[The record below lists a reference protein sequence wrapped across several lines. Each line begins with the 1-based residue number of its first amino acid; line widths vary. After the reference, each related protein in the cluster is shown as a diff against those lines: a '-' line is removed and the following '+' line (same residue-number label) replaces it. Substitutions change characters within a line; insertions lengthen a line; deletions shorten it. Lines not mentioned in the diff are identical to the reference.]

1 MKKILWRKNKNQT
14 IKFSYVNKEGRK
26 FQFDRVSVSKWRPEH
41 GEEEKKN
48 LASFF
53 NFIMKYIGYSEYD
66 KELVF
71 NESVTEKEYDKL
83 KEYLTKL
90 RTNEVVE

>member
-1 MKKILWRKNKNQT
+1 MKKMFWRKNKNQT
-14 IKFSYVNKEGRK
+14 IKFSYVNKEGQN
-26 FQFDRVSVSKWRPEH
+26 FQFDRISVSKWRPEH
-41 GEEEKKN
+41 GEEEKKS
-48 LASFF
+48 LANFF

-90 RTNEVVE
+90 RANEVVE

>member
-1 MKKILWRKNKNQT
+1 
-14 IKFSYVNKEGRK
+14 
-26 FQFDRVSVSKWRPEH
+26 
-41 GEEEKKN
+41 
-48 LASFF
+48 
-53 NFIMKYIGYSEYD
+53 MKYIGYSEYD

-90 RTNEVVE
+90 RANEVVK

>member
-1 MKKILWRKNKNQT
+1 MKKMLWRKNKNQT

-26 FQFDRVSVSKWRPEH
+26 FQFDRVSVSKWRPEY
-41 GEEEKKN
+41 GEEEKKS
-48 LASFF
+48 LANFF

>member
-1 MKKILWRKNKNQT
+1 MKKMLWRKNKNQT

-41 GEEEKKN
+41 GEEEKKS
-48 LASFF
+48 LANFF

-90 RTNEVVE
+90 RANEVVE